1 MKVIKNYLYNA
12 GYQILNMII
21 PLITVP
27 YISRVLGAH
36 DVGINEYTNSW
47 VTFFYLMGQMGI
59 TLYGNRE
66 VAYHRDDLYERSRTF
81 WGVEAL
87 QLMTITFSFIVYIVA
102 VFFFSTTFKE
112 YFLLQAIWI
121 IATGVDISWYFMG
134 LEEFRI
140 TVLRNTLVKF
150 ASLILIFTVVKTSA
164 DLGKYILILG
174 GAQLVGNLTLWPYL
188 KGNIVWVKMS
198 KWHPLK
204 HFYPSLLLF
213 IPTITTQVYLVLNRL
228 MLGRMSTQSD
238 LGNFGQSDKI
248 VKFVL
253 AVVTATGTV
262 MLPHVANKFAKGDIK
277 GVRNSLYSS
286 FNFVSAIS
294 IPMMFGLMAISKK
307 FGPWFLG
314 DQFVLSGQIIFLEA
328 PIIVF
333 IAWSNVT
340 GTQYLMPINRVK
352 DYTTS
357 VTIGAVSNII
367 FNFVLIAK
375 WGARGAAIATVGS
388 EFLVTLAQ
396 LIMIRHT
403 ISRRRLFNG
412 VWKYA
417 FSGLVMYI
425 VVSRMSQ
432 IMKMN
437 VINLTFQVVIGVII
451 YLTAIVIT
459 KAPILDQIVN
469 FIKFKNEERKND

>member
-47 VTFFYLMGQMGI
+47 VTFFFLMGQMGI

-66 VAYHRDDLYERSRTF
+66 VAYHRDDLYKRSQTF

-87 QLMTITFSFIVYIVA
+87 QLLTVSTAFILYLAA
-102 VFFFSTTFKE
+102 VFLFSTTFKE
-112 YFLLQAIWI
+112 FFLLQAIWI

-140 TVLRNTLVKF
+140 TVVRNTLVKI
-150 ASLILIFTVVKTSA
+150 ASLILIFTVVKTSN

-174 GAQLVGNLTLWPYL
+174 ASQLVGNLTLWPYL
-188 KGNIVWVKMS
+188 RGNIIWVSVK
-198 KWHPLK
+198 KWHPFK

-228 MLGRMSTQSD
+228 MLGRMSTQAD
-238 LGNFGQSDKI
+238 LGNFGQADKI

-286 FNFVSAIS
+286 FDFVSAIS
-294 IPMMFGLMAISKK
+294 IPMMFGLMAIAKK

-314 DQFVLSGQIIFLEA
+314 NGFVLSGSVMFIEA

-340 GTQYLMPINRVK
+340 GTQYLMPINRVR

-357 VTIGAVSNII
+357 VTIGAVSNIV
-367 FNFVLIAK
+367 FNFLLIGK
-375 WGARGAAIATVGS
+375 WGANGAALATVGS
-388 EFLVTLAQ
+388 ELLVTVTQ
-396 LIMIRHT
+396 LVMIRKT
-403 ISRRRLFNG
+403 ISRRKIFKEQ
-412 VWKYA
+412 WKYII
-417 FSGLVMYI
+417 SGIAMFIIVNRICQSINMTISNLVLEIFVGVFIYI
-425 VVSRMSQ
+425 
-432 IMKMN
+432 
-437 VINLTFQVVIGVII
+437 IGLI
-451 YLTAIVIT
+451 LT
-459 KAPILDQIVN
+459 KASIVQEGLK
-469 FIKFKNEERKND
+469 IIRKN

>member
-47 VTFFYLMGQMGI
+47 VTFFFLMGQMGI

-66 VAYHRDDLYERSRTF
+66 VAYHRDDLYKRSQTF

-87 QLMTITFSFIVYIVA
+87 QLLTVSTAFILYLAA
-102 VFFFSTTFKE
+102 VFLFSTTFKE
-112 YFLLQAIWI
+112 FFLLQAIWI

-140 TVLRNTLVKF
+140 TVVRNTLVKI
-150 ASLILIFTVVKTSA
+150 ASLILIFTVVKTSN

-174 GAQLVGNLTLWPYL
+174 ASQLVGNLTLWPYL
-188 KGNIVWVKMS
+188 RGNIIWVSIK
-198 KWHPLK
+198 KWHPFK

-228 MLGRMSTQSD
+228 MLGRMSTQAD
-238 LGNFGQSDKI
+238 LGNFGQADKI

-286 FNFVSAIS
+286 FNFVSAIAV
-294 IPMMFGLMAISKK
+294 PMMFGLMAIAKK

-314 DQFVLSGQIIFLEA
+314 REFVLAGSVIFLEA
-328 PIIVF
+328 PIILL

-340 GTQYLMPINRVK
+340 GTQYLMPVNRVK
-352 DYTTS
+352 EYTTS
-357 VTIGAVSNII
+357 VTIGALSNVV
-367 FNFVLIAK
+367 FNFVLIGK
-375 WGARGAAIATVGS
+375 YGANGAAIATVGS
-388 EFLVTLAQ
+388 EFLVTASQ
-396 LIMIRHT
+396 LWMIRNT
-403 ISRRRLFNG
+403 ISRRKMFREI
-412 VWKYA
+412 WKYL
-417 FSGLVMYI
+417 FCGMIMFI
-425 VVSRMSQ
+425 VVNRICS
-432 IMKMN
+432 
-437 VINLTFQVVIGVII
+437 VINMTVANLILEVVVGAII
-451 YLTAIVIT
+451 YLLGLILT
-459 KAPILDQIVN
+459 KASILNEGQKIL
-469 FIKFKNEERKND
+469 KKKNQ

>member
-47 VTFFYLMGQMGI
+47 VTFFFLMGQMGI

-66 VAYHRDDLYERSRTF
+66 VAYHRDDLYKRSQTF

-87 QLMTITFSFIVYIVA
+87 QLLTVSSAFVLYLVA
-102 VFFFSTTFKE
+102 VFLFSTTFKE
-112 YFLLQAIWI
+112 FFLLQAIWI

-140 TVLRNTLVKF
+140 TVVRNTLVKI
-150 ASLILIFTVVKTSA
+150 ASLILIFTVVKTSN

-174 GAQLVGNLTLWPYL
+174 ASQLVGNLTLWPYL
-188 KGNIVWVKMS
+188 RGNIVWVSIK
-198 KWHPLK
+198 KWHPFK

-228 MLGRMSTQSD
+228 MLGRMSTQAD
-238 LGNFGQSDKI
+238 LGNFGQADKI

-286 FNFVSAIS
+286 FNFVSAIA
-294 IPMMFGLMAISKK
+294 IPMMFGLMAIAKK

-314 DQFVLSGQIIFLEA
+314 REFVLAGSVIFLEA
-328 PIIVF
+328 PIILL

-340 GTQYLMPINRVK
+340 GTQYLMPVNRVK
-352 DYTTS
+352 EYTTS
-357 VTIGAVSNII
+357 VTIGALSNVI
-367 FNFVLIAK
+367 FNFVLIGK
-375 WGARGAAIATVGS
+375 YGANGAAIATVGS
-388 EFLVTLAQ
+388 EFLVTASQ
-396 LIMIRHT
+396 LWMIHST
-403 ISRRRLFNG
+403 ISRRKLFRET
-412 VWKYA
+412 WKYL
-417 FSGLVMYI
+417 FCGMVMFI
-425 VVSRMSQ
+425 VVNRICS
-432 IMKMN
+432 
-437 VINLTFQVVIGVII
+437 VINMTVANLILEVVVGAII
-451 YLTAIVIT
+451 YLLGLILT
-459 KAPILDQIVN
+459 KASILDEAQ
-469 FIKFKNEERKND
+469 KLLKKRTSKQ

>member
-1 MKVIKNYLYNA
+1 
-12 GYQILNMII
+12 MII

-47 VTFFYLMGQMGI
+47 VTFFFLMGQMGI

-66 VAYHRDDLYERSRTF
+66 VAYHRDDLYKRSQTF

-87 QLMTITFSFIVYIVA
+87 QLLTVSSAFVLYLVA
-102 VFFFSTTFKE
+102 VFLFSTTFKE
-112 YFLLQAIWI
+112 FFLLQVIWI

-140 TVLRNTLVKF
+140 TVVRNTLVKI
-150 ASLILIFTVVKTSA
+150 ASLILIFTVVKTSN

-174 GAQLVGNLTLWPYL
+174 ASQLVGNLTLWPYL
-188 KGNIVWVKMS
+188 RGNIIWVSIK
-198 KWHPLK
+198 KWHPFK

-228 MLGRMSTQSD
+228 MLGRMSTQAD
-238 LGNFGQSDKI
+238 LGNFGQADKI

-286 FNFVSAIS
+286 FNFVSAIAV
-294 IPMMFGLMAISKK
+294 PMMFGLMAIAKK

-314 DQFVLSGQIIFLEA
+314 REFVLAGSVIFLEA
-328 PIIVF
+328 PIILL

-340 GTQYLMPINRVK
+340 GTQYLMPVNRVK
-352 DYTTS
+352 EYTTS
-357 VTIGAVSNII
+357 VTIGALSNVV
-367 FNFVLIAK
+367 FNFVLIGK
-375 WGARGAAIATVGS
+375 YGANGAAIATVGS
-388 EFLVTLAQ
+388 EFLVTASQ
-396 LIMIRHT
+396 LWMIRNT
-403 ISRRRLFNG
+403 ISRRKMFRET
-412 VWKYA
+412 WKYL
-417 FSGLVMYI
+417 FCGMIMFI
-425 VVSRMSQ
+425 VVNRICS
-432 IMKMN
+432 
-437 VINLTFQVVIGVII
+437 VINMTVANLILEVVVGAII
-451 YLTAIVIT
+451 YLLGLILT
-459 KAPILDQIVN
+459 KASILNEGQKIL
-469 FIKFKNEERKND
+469 KKKNQ

>member
-47 VTFFYLMGQMGI
+47 VTFFFLMGQMGI

-66 VAYHRDDLYERSRTF
+66 VAYHRDDLYKRSQTF
-81 WGVEAL
+81 WGVESL
-87 QLMTITFSFIVYIVA
+87 QLLTVSSAFVLYLVA
-102 VFFFSTTFKE
+102 VFLFSTTFKE
-112 YFLLQAIWI
+112 FFLLQAIWI

-140 TVLRNTLVKF
+140 TVVRNTLVKI
-150 ASLILIFTVVKTSA
+150 ASLILIFTVVKTSN

-174 GAQLVGNLTLWPYL
+174 ASQLVGNLTLWPYL
-188 KGNIVWVKMS
+188 RGNIVWVSIK
-198 KWHPLK
+198 KWHPFK

-228 MLGRMSTQSD
+228 MLGRMSTQAD
-238 LGNFGQSDKI
+238 LGNFGQADKI

-262 MLPHVANKFAKGDIK
+262 MLPHVANKFAKGDVK

-286 FNFVSAIS
+286 FNFVSAVA
-294 IPMMFGLMAISKK
+294 IPMMFGLMAIAKK

-314 DQFVLSGQIIFLEA
+314 REFVLSGSVMFLEA
-328 PIIVF
+328 PIILL

-340 GTQYLMPINRVK
+340 GTQYLMPVNRVK
-352 DYTTS
+352 EYTTS
-357 VTIGAVSNII
+357 VTIGALSNVI
-367 FNFVLIAK
+367 FNFVLIGK
-375 WGARGAAIATVGS
+375 YGANGAAIATVGS
-388 EFLVTLAQ
+388 EFLVTASQ
-396 LIMIRHT
+396 LWMIHST
-403 ISRRRLFNG
+403 ISRRKLFRET
-412 VWKYA
+412 WKYLLCGMIM
-417 FSGLVMYI
+417 FI
-425 VVSRMSQ
+425 VVNRICS
-432 IMKMN
+432 
-437 VINLTFQVVIGVII
+437 VINMTVANLILEVVVGAII
-451 YLTAIVIT
+451 YLLGLILTRAS
-459 KAPILDQIVN
+459 ILDEAQKLLKKRTN
-469 FIKFKNEERKND
+469 K

>member
-47 VTFFYLMGQMGI
+47 VTFFFLMGQMGI

-66 VAYHRDDLYERSRTF
+66 VAYHRDDLYKRSQTF

-87 QLMTITFSFIVYIVA
+87 QLLTVSSAFVLYLVA
-102 VFFFSTTFKE
+102 VFLFSTTFKE
-112 YFLLQAIWI
+112 FFLLQAIWI

-140 TVLRNTLVKF
+140 TVVRNTLVKI
-150 ASLILIFTVVKTSA
+150 ASLILIFTVVKTSN

-174 GAQLVGNLTLWPYL
+174 ASQLVGNLTLWPYL
-188 KGNIVWVKMS
+188 RGNIVWVSIK
-198 KWHPLK
+198 KWHPFK

-228 MLGRMSTQSD
+228 MLGRMSTQAD
-238 LGNFGQSDKI
+238 LGNFGQADKI

-286 FNFVSAIS
+286 FNFVSAIA
-294 IPMMFGLMAISKK
+294 IPMMFGLMAIAKK

-314 DQFVLSGQIIFLEA
+314 REFVLAGSVIFLEA
-328 PIIVF
+328 PIILL

-340 GTQYLMPINRVK
+340 GTQYLMPVNRVK
-352 DYTTS
+352 EYTTS
-357 VTIGAVSNII
+357 VTIGALSNVI
-367 FNFVLIAK
+367 FNFVLIGK
-375 WGARGAAIATVGS
+375 YGANGAAIATVGS
-388 EFLVTLAQ
+388 EFLVTASQ
-396 LIMIRHT
+396 LWMIHST
-403 ISRRRLFNG
+403 ISRRKLFRET
-412 VWKYA
+412 WKYL
-417 FSGLVMYI
+417 FCGMVMFI
-425 VVSRMSQ
+425 VVNRICSL
-432 IMKMN
+432 
-437 VINLTFQVVIGVII
+437 INMTVANLILEVVVGAII
-451 YLTAIVIT
+451 YLLGLILT
-459 KAPILDQIVN
+459 KASILDEAQ
-469 FIKFKNEERKND
+469 KLLKKRTSK

>member
-47 VTFFYLMGQMGI
+47 VTFFFLMGQMGI

-66 VAYHRDDLYERSRTF
+66 VAYHRDNLYKRSQTF

-87 QLMTITFSFIVYIVA
+87 QLLTVSTAFILYLAA
-102 VFFFSTTFKE
+102 VFLFSTTFKE
-112 YFLLQAIWI
+112 FFLLQAIWI

-140 TVLRNTLVKF
+140 TVVRNTLVKI
-150 ASLILIFTVVKTSA
+150 ASLILIFTVVKTSN

-174 GAQLVGNLTLWPYL
+174 ASQLVGNLTLWPYL
-188 KGNIVWVKMS
+188 RGNIIWVSVK
-198 KWHPLK
+198 KWHPFK

-228 MLGRMSTQSD
+228 MLGRMSTQAD
-238 LGNFGQSDKI
+238 LGNFGQADKI

-286 FNFVSAIS
+286 FDFVSAIS
-294 IPMMFGLMAISKK
+294 IPMMFGLMAIAKK

-314 DQFVLSGQIIFLEA
+314 NGFVLSGSVMFIEA

-340 GTQYLMPINRVK
+340 GTQYLMPINRVR

-357 VTIGAVSNII
+357 VTIGAVCNVV
-367 FNFVLIAK
+367 FNFLLIGK
-375 WGARGAAIATVGS
+375 WGANGAALATVGS
-388 EFLVTLAQ
+388 ELLVTATQ
-396 LIMIRHT
+396 LVMIRKT
-403 ISRRRLFNG
+403 ISRRKIFKEQ
-412 VWKYA
+412 WKYII
-417 FSGLVMYI
+417 SGIAMFIIVNRICQSINMTISNLVLEIFVGVFIYI
-425 VVSRMSQ
+425 
-432 IMKMN
+432 
-437 VINLTFQVVIGVII
+437 IGLI
-451 YLTAIVIT
+451 LT
-459 KAPILDQIVN
+459 KASIVQEGLK
-469 FIKFKNEERKND
+469 IIRKN

>member
-47 VTFFYLMGQMGI
+47 VTFFFLMGQMGI

-66 VAYHRDDLYERSRTF
+66 VAYHRDDLYKRSQTF

-87 QLMTITFSFIVYIVA
+87 QLLTVSSAFVLYLVA
-102 VFFFSTTFKE
+102 VLLFSTTFKE
-112 YFLLQAIWI
+112 FFLLQEIWI

-140 TVLRNTLVKF
+140 TVVRNTLVKI
-150 ASLILIFTVVKTSA
+150 ASLILIFTVVKTSN

-174 GAQLVGNLTLWPYL
+174 ASQLVGNLTLWPYL
-188 KGNIVWVKMS
+188 RGNIVWVSIK
-198 KWHPLK
+198 KWHPFK

-213 IPTITTQVYLVLNRL
+213 IPTVTTQVYLVLNRL
-228 MLGRMSTQSD
+228 MLGRMSTQAD
-238 LGNFGQSDKI
+238 LGNFGQADKI

-286 FNFVSAIS
+286 FNFVSAIA
-294 IPMMFGLMAISKK
+294 IPMMFGLMAIAKK

-314 DQFVLSGQIIFLEA
+314 REFVLAGSVIFLEA
-328 PIIVF
+328 PIILL

-340 GTQYLMPINRVK
+340 GTQYLMPVNRVK
-352 DYTTS
+352 EYTTS
-357 VTIGAVSNII
+357 VTIGALSNVI
-367 FNFVLIAK
+367 FNFVLIGK
-375 WGARGAAIATVGS
+375 YGANGAAIATVGS
-388 EFLVTLAQ
+388 EFLVTASQ
-396 LIMIRHT
+396 LWMIHST
-403 ISRRRLFNG
+403 ISRRKLFRET
-412 VWKYA
+412 WKYL
-417 FSGLVMYI
+417 FCGMVMFI
-425 VVSRMSQ
+425 VVNRICS
-432 IMKMN
+432 
-437 VINLTFQVVIGVII
+437 VINMTVANLILEVVVGAII
-451 YLTAIVIT
+451 YLLGLILT
-459 KAPILDQIVN
+459 KASILDEAQ
-469 FIKFKNEERKND
+469 KLLKKRTSK

>member
-36 DVGINEYTNSW
+36 DVGINEYTNAW

-87 QLMTITFSFIVYIVA
+87 QLLTVSSAFVLYLVA
-102 VFFFSTTFKE
+102 VFLFSTTFKE
-112 YFLLQAIWI
+112 FFLLQAIWI

-140 TVLRNTLVKF
+140 TVVRNTLVKI
-150 ASLILIFTVVKTSA
+150 ASLILIFTVVKTSN

-174 GAQLVGNLTLWPYL
+174 ASQLVGNLTLWPYL
-188 KGNIVWVKMS
+188 RGNIVWVSIK
-198 KWHPLK
+198 KWHPFK

-228 MLGRMSTQSD
+228 MLGRMSTQAD
-238 LGNFGQSDKI
+238 LGNFGQADKI

-286 FNFVSAIS
+286 FNFVSAIA
-294 IPMMFGLMAISKK
+294 IPMMFGLMAIAKK

-314 DQFVLSGQIIFLEA
+314 REFVLAGSVIFLEA
-328 PIIVF
+328 PIILL

-340 GTQYLMPINRVK
+340 GTQYLMPVNRVK
-352 DYTTS
+352 EYTTS
-357 VTIGAVSNII
+357 VTIGALSNVI
-367 FNFVLIAK
+367 FNFVLIGK
-375 WGARGAAIATVGS
+375 YGANGAAIATVGS
-388 EFLVTLAQ
+388 EFLVTASQ
-396 LIMIRHT
+396 LWMIHST
-403 ISRRRLFNG
+403 ISRRKLFRET
-412 VWKYA
+412 WKYL
-417 FSGLVMYI
+417 FCGMVMFI
-425 VVSRMSQ
+425 VVNRICS
-432 IMKMN
+432 
-437 VINLTFQVVIGVII
+437 VINMTVANLILEVVVGAII
-451 YLTAIVIT
+451 YLLGLILT
-459 KAPILDQIVN
+459 KASILDEAQ
-469 FIKFKNEERKND
+469 KLLKKRTSK

>member
-47 VTFFYLMGQMGI
+47 VTFFFLMGQMGI

-66 VAYHRDDLYERSRTF
+66 VAYHRDDLYKRSQTF

-87 QLMTITFSFIVYIVA
+87 QLLTVSSAFVLYLVA
-102 VFFFSTTFKE
+102 VFLFSTTFKE
-112 YFLLQAIWI
+112 FFLLQEIWI

-140 TVLRNTLVKF
+140 TVVRNTLVKI
-150 ASLILIFTVVKTSA
+150 ASLILIFTVVKTSN

-174 GAQLVGNLTLWPYL
+174 ASQLVGNLTLWPYL
-188 KGNIVWVKMS
+188 RGNIVWVSIK
-198 KWHPLK
+198 KWHPFK

-228 MLGRMSTQSD
+228 MLGRMSTQAD
-238 LGNFGQSDKI
+238 LGNFGQADKI

-286 FNFVSAIS
+286 FNFVSAIA
-294 IPMMFGLMAISKK
+294 IPMMFGLMAIAKK

-314 DQFVLSGQIIFLEA
+314 REFVLAGSVIFLEA
-328 PIIVF
+328 PIILL

-340 GTQYLMPINRVK
+340 GTQYLMPVNRVK
-352 DYTTS
+352 EYTTS
-357 VTIGAVSNII
+357 VTIGALSNVI
-367 FNFVLIAK
+367 FNFVLIGK
-375 WGARGAAIATVGS
+375 YGANGAAIATVGS
-388 EFLVTLAQ
+388 EFLVTASQ
-396 LIMIRHT
+396 LWMIHST
-403 ISRRRLFNG
+403 ISRRKLFRET
-412 VWKYA
+412 WKYL
-417 FSGLVMYI
+417 FCGMVMFI
-425 VVSRMSQ
+425 VVNRICS
-432 IMKMN
+432 
-437 VINLTFQVVIGVII
+437 VINMTVANLILEVVVGAII
-451 YLTAIVIT
+451 YLLGLILT
-459 KAPILDQIVN
+459 KASILDEAQ
-469 FIKFKNEERKND
+469 KLLKKRTSK

>member
-47 VTFFYLMGQMGI
+47 VTFFFLMGQMGI

-66 VAYHRDDLYERSRTF
+66 VAYHRDDLYKRSQTF

-87 QLMTITFSFIVYIVA
+87 QLLTVSSAFVLYLVA
-102 VFFFSTTFKE
+102 VFLFSTTFKE
-112 YFLLQAIWI
+112 FFLLQVIWI

-140 TVLRNTLVKF
+140 TVVRNTLVKI
-150 ASLILIFTVVKTSA
+150 ASLILIFTVVKTSN

-174 GAQLVGNLTLWPYL
+174 ASQLVGNLTLWPYL
-188 KGNIVWVKMS
+188 RGNIIWVSIK
-198 KWHPLK
+198 KWHPFK

-228 MLGRMSTQSD
+228 MLGRMSTQAD
-238 LGNFGQSDKI
+238 LGNFGQADKI

-286 FNFVSAIS
+286 FNFVSAIAV
-294 IPMMFGLMAISKK
+294 PMMFGLMAIAKK

-314 DQFVLSGQIIFLEA
+314 REFVLAGSVIFLEA
-328 PIIVF
+328 PIILL

-340 GTQYLMPINRVK
+340 GTQYLMPVNRVK
-352 DYTTS
+352 EYTTS
-357 VTIGAVSNII
+357 VTIGAFSNVV
-367 FNFVLIAK
+367 FNFVLIGK
-375 WGARGAAIATVGS
+375 YGANGAAIATVGS
-388 EFLVTLAQ
+388 EFLVTASQ
-396 LIMIRHT
+396 LWMIRNT
-403 ISRRRLFNG
+403 ISRRKMFRET
-412 VWKYA
+412 WKYL
-417 FSGLVMYI
+417 FCGMIMFI
-425 VVSRMSQ
+425 VVNRICS
-432 IMKMN
+432 
-437 VINLTFQVVIGVII
+437 VINMTVANLILEVVVGAII
-451 YLTAIVIT
+451 YLLGLILT
-459 KAPILDQIVN
+459 KASILNEGQKIL
-469 FIKFKNEERKND
+469 KKKNQ

>member
-47 VTFFYLMGQMGI
+47 VTFFFLMGQMGI

-66 VAYHRDDLYERSRTF
+66 VAYHRDDLYKRSQTF

-87 QLMTITFSFIVYIVA
+87 QLLTVSTAFILYLAA
-102 VFFFSTTFKE
+102 VFLFSTTFKE
-112 YFLLQAIWI
+112 FFLLQAIWI

-140 TVLRNTLVKF
+140 TVVRNTLVKI
-150 ASLILIFTVVKTSA
+150 ASLILIFTVVKTSN

-174 GAQLVGNLTLWPYL
+174 ASQLVGNLTLWPYL
-188 KGNIVWVKMS
+188 RGNIVWVSIK
-198 KWHPLK
+198 KWHPFK

-228 MLGRMSTQSD
+228 MLGRMSTQAD
-238 LGNFGQSDKI
+238 LGNFGQADKI

-286 FNFVSAIS
+286 FNFVSAIA
-294 IPMMFGLMAISKK
+294 IPMMFGLMAIAKK

-314 DQFVLSGQIIFLEA
+314 NGFVLSGSVMFIEA

-340 GTQYLMPINRVK
+340 GTQYLMPINRVR

-357 VTIGAVSNII
+357 VTIGAVSNIV
-367 FNFVLIAK
+367 FNFLLIGK
-375 WGARGAAIATVGS
+375 WGANGAALATVGS
-388 EFLVTLAQ
+388 ELLVTVTQ
-396 LIMIRHT
+396 LVMIRKT
-403 ISRRRLFNG
+403 ISRRKIFKEQ
-412 VWKYA
+412 WKYII
-417 FSGLVMYI
+417 SGIAMFIIVNRICQSINMTISNLVLEIFVGVFIYI
-425 VVSRMSQ
+425 
-432 IMKMN
+432 
-437 VINLTFQVVIGVII
+437 IGLI
-451 YLTAIVIT
+451 LT
-459 KAPILDQIVN
+459 KASIVQEGLK
-469 FIKFKNEERKND
+469 IIRKN

>member
-47 VTFFYLMGQMGI
+47 VTFFFLMGQMGI

-66 VAYHRDDLYERSRTF
+66 VAYHRDDLYKRSQTF

-87 QLMTITFSFIVYIVA
+87 QLLTVSTAFVLYLVA
-102 VFFFSTTFKE
+102 VFLFSTTFKE
-112 YFLLQAIWI
+112 FFLLQAIWI

-140 TVLRNTLVKF
+140 TVVRNTLVKI
-150 ASLILIFTVVKTSA
+150 ASLILIFTVVKTSN

-174 GAQLVGNLTLWPYL
+174 ASQLVGNLTLWPYL
-188 KGNIVWVKMS
+188 RGNIIWVSIK
-198 KWHPLK
+198 KWHPFK

-228 MLGRMSTQSD
+228 MLGRMSTQAD
-238 LGNFGQSDKI
+238 LGNFGQADKI

-286 FNFVSAIS
+286 FDFVSAIS
-294 IPMMFGLMAISKK
+294 IPMMFGLMAIAKK

-314 DQFVLSGQIIFLEA
+314 NGFVLSGSVMFIEA

-340 GTQYLMPINRVK
+340 GTQYLMPINRVR

-357 VTIGAVSNII
+357 VTIGAVSNIV
-367 FNFVLIAK
+367 FNFLLIGK
-375 WGARGAAIATVGS
+375 WGANGAALATVGS
-388 EFLVTLAQ
+388 ELLVTVTQ
-396 LIMIRHT
+396 LVMIRKT
-403 ISRRRLFNG
+403 ISRRKIFKEQ
-412 VWKYA
+412 WKYII
-417 FSGLVMYI
+417 SGIAMFIIVNRICQSINMTISNLVLEIFVGVFIYI
-425 VVSRMSQ
+425 
-432 IMKMN
+432 
-437 VINLTFQVVIGVII
+437 IGLI
-451 YLTAIVIT
+451 LT
-459 KAPILDQIVN
+459 KASIVQEGLK
-469 FIKFKNEERKND
+469 IIRKN